1 MQLHRVALGVVS
13 LVGFCLAGCSSGSAG
28 NPPGLA
34 NPASVY
40 CVEQGG
46 EVDIVD
52 ETDGEVGYCNLP
64 DGTRVEEWELYRSRE
79 SAP

>member
-1 MQLHRVALGVVS
+1 MRSFFCIGCLFWLS
-13 LVGFCLAGCSSGSAG
+13 LPGCSSESND

-52 ETDGEVGYCNLP
+52 ETDGQVGYCNLP
-64 DGTRVEEWELYRSRE
+64 DGSRVEEWELFRSRE
-79 SAP
+79 SSP

>member
-1 MQLHRVALGVVS
+1 MRFHRVVLVAVG
-13 LVGFCLAGCSSGSAG
+13 LVGAGLAGCSSGNAS
-28 NPPGLA
+28 NLPGLA

-46 EVDIVD
+46 EVDIVE

-64 DGTRVEEWELYRSRE
+64 DGSRVEEWELYRSRD
-79 SAP
+79 SSP

>member
-1 MQLHRVALGVVS
+1 MGFHRGVIVAASMIAAG
-13 LVGFCLAGCSSGSAG
+13 LAGCSSGSAS

-46 EVDIVD
+46 EIDIV
-52 ETDGEVGYCNLP
+52 EEADGEVGYCNLP
-64 DGTRVEEWELYRSRE
+64 DGSRIEEWELFQSNH
-79 SAP
+79 SSP